1 MTTSQMKRLC
11 PELGLLASRTPPRYL
26 CDLKYVSVYLE
37 DSGVLVRKGG
47 EVPASLLSVK
57 KLK

>member
-26 CDLKYVSVYLE
+26 CHLKYVSVYLE
-37 DSGVLVRKGG
+37 DSGVLVRKGR
-47 EVPASLLSVK
+47 EVPASLLSRS
-57 KLK
+57 